1 MIKRILALRYVC
13 KKYNLKSKLI
23 FFGSEGWMSRKD
35 RIICVSLF
43 QKNFFQ
49 VLYHEVGHEVAT
61 RSLKFDNKYAKAAF
75 GSRLKFNYEDD
86 VFVRLEEEAKA
97 SKFSM
102 RFLKVKDRQYLKE
115 CWYTY
120 TSSVAKCIN
129 ASELDRYIT
138 TVAKYNKYFEEK

>member
-1 MIKRILALRYVC
+1 
-13 KKYNLKSKLI
+13 
-23 FFGSEGWMSRKD
+23 
-35 RIICVSLF
+35 

-138 TVAKYNKYFEEK
+138 TVAKYNKYFED